1 MKNIVK
7 VAQRVTP
14 ILDLMGES
22 EVIEEKASEIQ
33 ILFSKTICIS
43 LISGSCSLQRFTKV
57 FLGKLL
63 KSKEDCEL
71 IGPFFPG

>member
-1 MKNIVK
+1 MNNMVK

-33 ILFSKTICIS
+33 ILFSKTIYLYLS
-43 LISGSCSLQRFTKV
+43 DFR
-57 FLGKLL
+57 
-63 KSKEDCEL
+63 
-71 IGPFFPG
+71 